1 MKVYE
6 VTDQTGSR
14 TNDQMLAKANQ
25 IKAKLDKAEANNDI
39 MGAFSVGPEMYDLM
53 QNDMVPK
60 MLKAM
65 DIMFIRLDKMARKN
79 KQDPKAQEIL
89 KQLPKVK
96 AQIDAQKRNMMKSG
110 VPLGR
115 QDVGEGDILKT
126 LGPAIRAI
134 HMKDP
139 EEEKRRKK
147 RKADELASMQKNKA
161 DKMYTAAIMDLI
173 QSNKGNKE
181 AIIAGFRDMIKN
193 MDGFS
198 DWYTNNSDSLAGKTL
213 MKAVSETTT
222 AGSVAT
228 SAQPMGQMIS
238 RSMYNKDGTMK
249 NGLDHNNVLGGP
261 AKPKRAKKRRI

>member
-1 MKVYE
+1 MKIFE

-14 TNDQMLAKANQ
+14 TNDEMLAKANQ

-115 QDVGEGDILKT
+115 QDVGENNTSAGDI
-126 LGPAIRAI
+126 G
-134 HMKDP
+134 
-139 EEEKRRKK
+139 
-147 RKADELASMQKNKA
+147 
-161 DKMYTAAIMDLI
+161 
-173 QSNKGNKE
+173 
-181 AIIAGFRDMIKN
+181 GF
-193 MDGFS
+193 
-198 DWYTNNSDSLAGKTL
+198 
-213 MKAVSETTT
+213 
-222 AGSVAT
+222 
-228 SAQPMGQMIS
+228 AQPMKDVV
-238 RSMYNKDGTMK
+238 RRNMYNKDGTMK
-249 NGLDHNNVLGGP
+249 NGLDFQNVVGGP
-261 AKPKRAKKRRI
+261 SKPKKNKRVRV

>member
-1 MKVYE
+1 MKVFE

-115 QDVGEGDILKT
+115 QDVGE
-126 LGPAIRAI
+126 
-134 HMKDP
+134 
-139 EEEKRRKK
+139 
-147 RKADELASMQKNKA
+147 
-161 DKMYTAAIMDLI
+161 
-173 QSNKGNKE
+173 
-181 AIIAGFRDMIKN
+181 
-193 MDGFS
+193 
-198 DWYTNNSDSLAGKTL
+198 
-213 MKAVSETTT
+213 TTT

-228 SAQPMGQMIS
+228 AAQPMGQMIS

-249 NGLDHNNVLGGP
+249 NGLDFQNVVGGP
-261 AKPKRAKKRRI
+261 SKPKKAKKRRV